1 MTSTPDDTPRAAA
14 AATAGSPDGRVQQD
28 ELLQRVVQGAHET
41 IDRLADRAA
50 PHVSRLHDGVH
61 DAQERLHAKA
71 DALRETGDE
80 WTESL
85 RETVREHPIAAIAT
99 ALAVGVLIAR
109 LTR

>member
-14 AATAGSPDGRVQQD
+14 AATAGSSDGRVQQD